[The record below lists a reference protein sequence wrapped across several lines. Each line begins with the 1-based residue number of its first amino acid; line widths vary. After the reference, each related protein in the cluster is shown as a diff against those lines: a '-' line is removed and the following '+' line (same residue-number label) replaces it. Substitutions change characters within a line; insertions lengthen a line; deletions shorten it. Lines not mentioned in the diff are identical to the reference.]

1 MLTLVTYAAN
11 TGAATK
17 DFLPDGSLIPQNE
30 RWEMTDF
37 PGQPGGADPGTTTAT
52 LTPNGTLHIEDD
64 DPTARRIYARYDTL
78 NSMDNAIFEI
88 NCKVISTDPAP
99 GLTDVGNGVGFG
111 FIDTEKSLEVKL
123 FDKRPEFGEGAISIG
138 DFAAVEFPTT
148 DKFHTYR
155 IVKNGNVNM
164 EVWADGNKVLD
175 ILYKDLTPRTTE
187 FPDDQREVF
196 STSGSE
202 LSKWDI
208 AYVSYSIFSP

>member
-1 MLTLVTYAAN
+1 MPTLVTYAAN
-11 TGAATK
+11 TGV
-17 DFLPDGSLIPQNE
+17 LPDDPSLLPFEQ
-30 RWEMTDF
+30 WSMTDA
-37 PGQPGGADPGTTTAT
+37 PGVPTDPGTTTAAVIS
-52 LTPNGTLHIEDD
+52 GILHIEDND
-64 DPTARRIYARYDTL
+64 DSHRQIYARYDTL
-78 NSMDNAIFEI
+78 NSTDYAIFEI
-88 NCKVISTDPAP
+88 NCKVILTDPAP

-111 FIDTEKSLEVKL
+111 FIDTEKSLEVLL
-123 FDKRPEFGEGAISIG
+123 FDKRPQFGEGSISVVG
-138 DFAAVEFPTT
+138 DVAAVEFPTT

-164 EVWADGNKVLD
+164 EVWADDNKVLD

-202 LSKWDI
+202 LSKWEI

>member
-1 MLTLVTYAAN
+1 MATLVAYAAI
-11 TGAATK
+11 T
-17 DFLPDGSLIPQNE
+17 DVLPDDTSLLPFEQ
-30 RWEMTDF
+30 WSMTDA
-37 PGQPGGADPGTTTAT
+37 PGVPANSGTTTAAVT
-52 LTPNGTLHIEDD
+52 GGILHIEDPD
-64 DPTARRIYARYDTL
+64 EGARRIYARYDTL

-111 FIDTEKSLEVKL
+111 FIDTAKSLEVKL
-123 FDKRPEFGEGAISIG
+123 FDKRPEFGEGSISIG
-138 DFAAVEFPTT
+138 DIAAVEFPTT

-187 FPDDQREVF
+187 FPGDQREVF

-208 AYVSYSIFSP
+208 AYVSYSISP